1 MDERVKEAV
10 LFMEGNCQRKL
21 RLRQIAA
28 VVGLSPSRLSALFL
42 TDLEVSPMRHVKT
55 LRMQQAKALLL
66 SSTLSVKEIAA
77 HVGFNDI
84 SHFIRDF
91 SSLYG
96 QAPTTIRMSGS
107 SPRLPIST
115 ARHFL
120 ATWIPN
126 PNVHGKRG
134 FVVKLKINAPAEIRG
149 LARPG
154 PRGDM

>member
-96 QAPTTIRMSGS
+96 QAPTTIR
-107 SPRLPIST
+107 
-115 ARHFL
+115 
-120 ATWIPN
+120 N
-126 PNVHGKRG
+126 GKS
-134 FVVKLKINAPAEIRG
+134 VP
-149 LARPG
+149 
-154 PRGDM
+154 